1 MIARV
6 RKCFSRMRFP
16 FRFSYEIFLFFFY
29 RNSNLSSKF
38 VHARFNASRN
48 FCKRERESTFKRTSC
63 GNVFYIVGTNF
74 YSICRPRSNF
84 SRLVGFE
91 GWAYLRIV
99 TRTRR
104 SITNREPPG
113 VKYTR
118 DFIDIQPRTSKNS
131 YAVREEGPRQPY
143 VRENTWKLAW
153 HTGSRLTRAIHR
165 TT

>member
-16 FRFSYEIFLFFFY
+16 FRFSYEIFLFFFTGIQICQV
-29 RNSNLSSKF
+29 NLSMLVSTPRETF
-38 VHARFNASRN
+38 V
-48 FCKRERESTFKRTSC
+48 KERERESTFKRTSC

-74 YSICRPRSNF
+74 YSICRPFKFF
-84 SRLVGFE
+84 STRWIRRMGV
-91 GWAYLRIV
+91 YLRII

-143 VRENTWKLAW
+143 VRENT
-153 HTGSRLTRAIHR
+153 
-165 TT
+165 